1 MAKRD
6 QKHSTSTARI
16 QCLQKISS
24 AFFQRTSLLT
34 WSGSTTLRV
43 TLSGRTGTTI
53 LYVLFSVLCCCS
65 SFALHIILGGAVPR
79 HAPLFFHLYICQH
92 TQSQELCY
100 LVLIDGIIHAAM
112 PRTAG
117 QACFV
122 YARQGDWAGCV
133 DAVIK
138 KDCTG
143 YQEEGANG
151 KLFRRLHVRLSYHNL
166 SLAC

>member
-1 MAKRD
+1 M
-6 QKHSTSTARI
+6 STKDI
-16 QCLQKISS
+16 ISIFS
-24 AFFQRTSLLT
+24 AYIPSHLEWINDSSCNIVWKDGDDYSVRF
-34 WSGSTTLRV
+34 
-43 TLSGRTGTTI
+43 
-53 LYVLFSVLCCCS
+53 VLCAMLLLQLCVAHYSRRCYPS
-65 SFALHIILGGAVPR
+65 AC
-79 HAPLFFHLYICQH
+79 PLFFFHLYICQH

>member
-1 MAKRD
+1 M
-6 QKHSTSTARI
+6 STKDI
-16 QCLQKISS
+16 ISIFS
-24 AFFQRTSLLT
+24 AYIPSHLEWINDSSCNIVWKDGDDYSVRF
-34 WSGSTTLRV
+34 
-43 TLSGRTGTTI
+43 
-53 LYVLFSVLCCCS
+53 VLCAMLLLQLCVAHYSRRCCPS
-65 SFALHIILGGAVPR
+65 ACPPF
-79 HAPLFFHLYICQH
+79 FFHLYICQH